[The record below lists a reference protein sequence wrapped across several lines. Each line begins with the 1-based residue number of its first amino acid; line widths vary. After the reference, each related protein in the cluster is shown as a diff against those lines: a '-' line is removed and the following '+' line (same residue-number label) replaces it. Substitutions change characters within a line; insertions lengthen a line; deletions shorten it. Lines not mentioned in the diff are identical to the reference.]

1 MSYNNYMI
9 KDDPKAGNENDDN
22 DNNDNAQLDT
32 SKVPVGFFGFFTKE
46 NKNIRKDKKDK
57 KGKKDIGKD
66 KEIDKEIVIVSGG
79 PIVPESFEI
88 VDERVD
94 ALNVQNKESILIT
107 QEKGNPEAVNVEGL
121 INQQEVA
128 ILVGNKIVD
137 TEYQGLIPLEEDFIK
152 RTLAEEIKKKIKNE
166 NLSLKNWETFKAN
179 AFKANTIGTSEN
191 KVEVGEVKEVNSPLE
206 FLTIRQATLDICT
219 ILTEKDKPKSAMVI
233 ATSESED
240 VKKINM
246 KNSKP
251 IDPRLIPTKL
261 VVTKIG
267 DTTKMGF
274 KNKYGFSVLGTGVII
289 HDDIGINHH
298 EESETYILY
307 LRLKDIVNDVLSRL
321 EESCEL
327 DKNDELIPVE
337 AEIATK
343 EQEEIL
349 STTEEQET
357 QQEEILATT
366 EEQETQEEPEIL
378 ATTEEQEKQQ
388 EPEILVTT
396 EEQEKQQETEILAT
410 TEEQEKQEEPEIL
423 GTTEEQE
430 KQEEPEI
437 LVTTEEQETLEETEI
452 LATTEEQ
459 EKQQEPEILV
469 TTEEQETQE
478 EPEILVTTEE
488 QEKQQEPE
496 ILATT
501 EEQEKQ
507 QEPEILATTEEQ
519 ETQQETEILATTEEQ
534 ETQEESEIQVKPI
547 VKMLEEIEKMMI
559 EIQTEELEIL
569 ELEEAALKSKLEE
582 VVNNRYIPTSV
593 LEYPMGYVEY

>member
-366 EEQETQEEPEIL
+366 EEQETQEE
-378 ATTEEQEKQQ
+378 
-388 EPEILVTT
+388 
-396 EEQEKQQETEILAT
+396 
-410 TEEQEKQEEPEIL
+410 
-423 GTTEEQE
+423 
-430 KQEEPEI
+430 
-437 LVTTEEQETLEETEI
+437 
-452 LATTEEQ
+452 
-459 EKQQEPEILV
+459 
-469 TTEEQETQE
+469 
-478 EPEILVTTEE
+478 
-488 QEKQQEPE
+488 
-496 ILATT
+496 
-501 EEQEKQ
+501 
-507 QEPEILATTEEQ
+507 
-519 ETQQETEILATTEEQ
+519 
-534 ETQEESEIQVKPI
+534 SEIQVKPI

>member
-410 TEEQEKQEEPEIL
+410 TEEQEKQ
-423 GTTEEQE
+423 
-430 KQEEPEI
+430 
-437 LVTTEEQETLEETEI
+437 
-452 LATTEEQ
+452 
-459 EKQQEPEILV
+459 QEPEILV

-488 QEKQQEPE
+488 QEKQQEPEILATTEEQEKQQEKQQEPE